1 MSPQSR
7 PRRRSPQFIFT
18 LAACT
23 IGAALY
29 YLVYRST
36 TWPAYGIWLAAASGT
51 TFLLYGW
58 DKLQAI
64 SGGLRV
70 PKIVLHGLA
79 LAGGVLGGWAGMLV
93 FRHKR
98 RQGAFWGVL
107 LLSTLLHG
115 VLAYYWLL

>member
-1 MSPQSR
+1 MS
-7 PRRRSPQFIFT
+7 PRRRPSPRLIFT
-18 LAACT
+18 LAACA
-23 IGAALY
+23 IGVVLY
-29 YLVYRST
+29 SLVYCST
-36 TWPAYGIWLAAASGT
+36 TWPPYGTWLAAAGGT

-64 SGGLRV
+64 GGGLRV

-115 VLAYYWLL
+115 ALAYYWLIGK